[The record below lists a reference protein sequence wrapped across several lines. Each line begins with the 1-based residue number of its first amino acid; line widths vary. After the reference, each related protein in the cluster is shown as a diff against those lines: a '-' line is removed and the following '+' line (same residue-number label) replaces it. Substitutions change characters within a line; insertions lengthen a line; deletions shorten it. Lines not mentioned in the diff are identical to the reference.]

1 MSDYQFSTSSG
12 FISSNGGFAFVER
25 MLDSN
30 AAMGGWNR
38 LLRVGPRRRHRDEA
52 VVRSLVLLMCAGCSN
67 FADVEKFRDD
77 CLFRAALGGRVPSE
91 ETLRQRLD
99 TLAGKEWQPVLD
111 ACVAAQ
117 LSRSR
122 PVPRAG
128 DHRLQLPAPNRPA
141 GAGRHPVPEAGGRP
155 GPVPPPHRA
164 ARPRQG
170 GLPAGPP
177 CGAADPQ
184 VRDGMLQLPD
194 NEGGLCKML
203 KTPAASATSPA
214 VKPEGTTAP
223 GNGLKTHSGGPEM
236 PP

>member
-12 FISSNGGFAFVER
+12 FISSNGGFSFVER

-122 PVPRAG
+122 LTPLEVMPELPPLVPVDIDVSVLEDAASRKEG
-128 DHRLQLPAPNRPA
+128 VSMSFRRVKGFAPIFA
-141 GAGRHPVPEAGGRP
+141 YAGRRVSRWRRSCGPEAGTARGGRW
-155 GPVPPPHRA
+155 
-164 ARPRQG
+164 
-170 GLPAGPP
+170 
-177 CGAADPQ
+177 
-184 VRDGMLQLPD
+184 
-194 NEGGLCKML
+194 
-203 KTPAASATSPA
+203 SS
-214 VKPEGTTAP
+214 
-223 GNGLKTHSGGPEM
+223 
-236 PP
+236 